1 MSETI
6 KITYSAP
13 SNITF
18 HGEIDTEISRE
29 EWAEMSQEDQ
39 AEVIDG
45 RIGEL
50 LDIGIK
56 GDE

>member
-18 HGEIDTEISRE
+18 RGEIDTDISRE
-29 EWAEMSQEDQ
+29 EWAEMSQKEQ
-39 AEVIDG
+39 AEVIDD

>member
-18 HGEIDTEISRE
+18 RGEIDTEISVDEWKGMSAE
-29 EWAEMSQEDQ
+29 EQ
-39 AEVIDG
+39 ASVVDDC
-45 RIGEL
+45 IGEL
-50 LDIGIK
+50 LDVGIK
-56 GDE
+56 EDR